1 MENNILEPNNHFDF
15 SKLCLAQPVGI
26 QGGAY
31 FTKFIYDNQPF
42 YIETPKCLT
51 KQGFIK
57 HGKKI
62 YTELMFDNS
71 DSQFIQWIENLE
83 SKCHQLIYENSES
96 WFKDKLEINDIES
109 AFTTSLRIYKS
120 GKYYLLRVYG
130 KINSLTTIP
139 NIKIYNE
146 NEVLLTI
153 DDIKPDAHIISI
165 IELQGIKFTNK
176 NFQIEFEMKQTMLLT
191 IDKLFEQCV
200 IKKYRKP
207 LTTDAAKN
215 NISLL
220 ELSPGDLVLEQFPV
234 DDSKINEDEIDLD
247 KELNEYIPLKNIN
260 ALEETELQEI
270 DFTDSFNSLE
280 TITLKKP
287 NEVYYKI
294 YKEAKLKAKNSKQ
307 DALNAIIEARN
318 IKNTYLIDSDSDSD
332 IDSNFDLDD

>member
-1 MENNILEPNNHFDF
+1 
-15 SKLCLAQPVGI
+15 
-26 QGGAY
+26 
-31 FTKFIYDNQPF
+31 
-42 YIETPKCLT
+42 
-51 KQGFIK
+51 
-57 HGKKI
+57 
-62 YTELMFDNS
+62 
-71 DSQFIQWIENLE
+71 
-83 SKCHQLIYENSES
+83 
-96 WFKDKLEINDIES
+96 
-109 AFTTSLRIYKS
+109 
-120 GKYYLLRVYG
+120 
-130 KINSLTTIP
+130 
-139 NIKIYNE
+139 
-146 NEVLLTI
+146 
-153 DDIKPDAHIISI
+153 
-165 IELQGIKFTNK
+165 
-176 NFQIEFEMKQTMLLT
+176 MKQTMLLT

-215 NISLL
+215 NISLMDL
-220 ELSPGDLVLEQFPV
+220 NPSNLVLEEQKEFPI

-247 KELNEYIPLKNIN
+247 KELNNEVLNNEVLNEDEIDLDKELNKELNEDEIDLDKELNEDIPLKNIN

-270 DFTDSFNSLE
+270 DFTDKFNSLE